1 MAAILIVED
10 DAIIAEDLRR
20 TLLRLGYSVAGV
32 ARSSAAALEAIASAT
47 PDLVLMDIKLK
58 GATDGVQTVA
68 LLRTHSSIPVV
79 YLTSHSDAA
88 TLERARAT
96 NPQGY
101 LLKPFH
107 EHELHA
113 TVAAALCAS
122 TPSALR

>member
-20 TLLRLGYSVAGV
+20 TLIRLGYVVAGI
-32 ARSSAAALEAIASAT
+32 ARSSGAALDAVAST
-47 PDLVLMDIKLK
+47 KPDLVLMDIKLK
-58 GATDGVQTVA
+58 GAADGVQTVA
-68 LLRTHSSIPVV
+68 LLRAHSSLPVV

-88 TLERARAT
+88 TFERARAT

-107 EHELHA
+107 EHELQA
-113 TVAAALCAS
+113 TVAAALCAP
-122 TPSALR
+122 TPSAS